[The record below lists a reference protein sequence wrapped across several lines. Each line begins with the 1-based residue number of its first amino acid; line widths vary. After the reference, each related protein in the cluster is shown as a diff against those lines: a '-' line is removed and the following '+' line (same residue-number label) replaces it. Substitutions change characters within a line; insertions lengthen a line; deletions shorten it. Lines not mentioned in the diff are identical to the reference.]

1 MGCGKKVGSIDTHKK
16 YNKKRNCDPRPKLGL
31 GLLALNQSKRQ
42 RADGEGSGRVGRGM
56 ARVRLLSSL
65 DYDSWGGAARLYMWH
80 AWILHAHPIK
90 YTYLV
95 YHNTSGILIADG
107 GCGDGWGWPFASPPH
122 LLPVPSHLTLLC
134 HYHSLFILFLG

>member
-1 MGCGKKVGSIDTHKK
+1 MRKKVGSIDTHKK
-16 YNKKRNCDPRPKLGL
+16 YNKKRNCDLRPKLGL

-42 RADGEGSGRVGRGM
+42 RADGEGKGSGRVGRGM

-107 GCGDGWGWPFASPPH
+107 GCGDGWGWPFASPPTFS
-122 LLPVPSHLTLLC
+122 PSHHISLC
-134 HYHSLFILFLG
+134 SAITILSLFSF